1 MKICPVGPEVFHDNG
16 RTDGWTDMT
25 MLIVA
30 VGSLSKVGS
39 SSGCGVDDSGKLRAW
54 KYLSILTS

>member
-1 MKICPVGPEVFHDNG
+1 MRMDG
-16 RTDGWTDMT
+16 RTELTK
-25 MLIVA
+25 LIVA
-30 VGSLSKVGS
+30 VGSLSTVGS